1 MKDVVKN
8 SSTRSRQTK
17 SSSYSM
23 YFGIVGLIAVL
34 TFLILSMTVLFKI
47 DTVIIT
53 GSSIYGYE
61 EIIAASG
68 IHGGDNLVRMI
79 MSKREENIEQQLIYI
94 EKAEMTRAF
103 PSTVEIHIIPAEETI
118 NAVAEDNCYILSA
131 EGKILNIMP
140 EPVPDI
146 MTIYGVIP
154 GEENLIGR
162 KFACDDNNRTE
173 IFYRLAELGKG
184 REKASPEEETE
195 LDGKLQQA
203 VTQSEFNERIRS
215 FDMTDCFK
223 ISCNYDDRINIEFGA
238 MSEFDYKMKLAYNVI
253 TAKIGPTTEGTLKM
267 LSNGASFIDKAGLE
281 QNEQIYQENINAAT
295 TEETEAETSLSE
307 TTASESSRVV
317 HFE

>member
-1 MKDVVKN
+1 
-8 SSTRSRQTK
+8 
-17 SSSYSM
+17 M

-53 GSSIYGYE
+53 GSSIYGYD

-103 PSTVEIHIIPAEETI
+103 PSTVEIHIYPAEETI

-184 REKASPEEETE
+184 REKASAEEETE
-195 LDGKLQQA
+195 LDGKLQQT

-238 MSEFDYKMKLAYNVI
+238 ISEFEYKMKLAYNII
-253 TAKIGPTTEGTLKM
+253 TAKIGPNTEGTLKM

-295 TEETEAETSLSE
+295 TEETEEENSSSE

>member
-1 MKDVVKN
+1 MKDVIKN
-8 SSTRSRQTK
+8 TSTRSRQTR

-23 YFGIVGLIAVL
+23 YFGLVGLIAVL
-34 TFLILSMTVLFKI
+34 TFIILSVTVLFKI

-53 GSSIYGYE
+53 GSSIYDYE

-68 IHGGDNLVRMI
+68 IEGGDNLVRML
-79 MSKREENIEQQLIYI
+79 MNKREEDIEQQLVYI
-94 EKAEMTRAF
+94 ERAEMTRVF
-103 PSTVEIHIIPAEETI
+103 PSTVEIHITSAEETI
-118 NAVAEDNCYILSA
+118 NAVTEDNCYILSA

-140 EPVPDI
+140 EPVPEI

-162 KFACDDNNRTE
+162 KFSCDDKNRTE
-173 IFYRLAELGKG
+173 IFYRLAEFGKD
-184 REKASPEEETE
+184 REDTSSEEETE
-195 LDGKLQQA
+195 LENNLQQA
-203 VTQSEFNERIRS
+203 VSQRGFNSRIRS

-238 MSEFDYKMKLAYNVI
+238 MSEFDYKMKLAYNII
-253 TAKIGPTTEGTLKM
+253 TAKIGPNTEGTLKM

-281 QNEQIYQENINAAT
+281 QNEQIYQENINTVT
-295 TEETEAETSLSE
+295 TEETETETSPSE